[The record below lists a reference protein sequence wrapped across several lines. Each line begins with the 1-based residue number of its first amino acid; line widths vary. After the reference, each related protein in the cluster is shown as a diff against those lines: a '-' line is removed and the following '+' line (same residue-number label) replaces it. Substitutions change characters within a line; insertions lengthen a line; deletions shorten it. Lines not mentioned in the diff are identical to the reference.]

1 MILHCKISVLGK
13 RDDPMAPRHERT
25 IEIAH
30 KVAAEAVLAASL
42 PTVTC
47 LTGFAADIQTGPNPF
62 VMPSLEL
69 SRPSFLR

>member
-1 MILHCKISVLGK
+1 
-13 RDDPMAPRHERT
+13 MALRHERA

-42 PTVTC
+42 PIVTC

-69 SRPSFLR
+69 SRPSLLR